1 MHFVSIATSDFS
13 EEILVKGQ
21 RVDTSLYV
29 ILVFIFKKN
38 KQVTVTT
45 AILADE
51 FDVFFKVMID
61 HCSYSKLSKAGTQ
74 ESGLTYS

>member
-13 EEILVKGQ
+13 AEILVKGQ

-29 ILVFIFKKN
+29 KLVFIFKKN

-51 FDVFFKVMID
+51 FDVF
-61 HCSYSKLSKAGTQ
+61 LR
-74 ESGLTYS
+74 